1 MGGAK
6 WAKQLNRSCETKF
19 IGDDRDRKKIK
30 VDKII
35 KSRKH
40 FANERRRQGMAERQ
54 LVHKSGEDNSPRAC
68 IHEIIVVMFNVRA
81 IPLDGAHRVR
91 RALDV
96 LSV

>member
-6 WAKQLNRSCETKF
+6 WAGQLNRSCETKF
-19 IGDDRDRKKIK
+19 IGDNRDRKKIL
-30 VDKII
+30 VEKII

-40 FANERRRQGMAERQ
+40 LANERRRQGMAERH
-54 LVHKSGEDNSPRAC
+54 LVHKSGKENRPRAH
-68 IHEIIVVMFNVRA
+68 IQEIIVVMFNVRA